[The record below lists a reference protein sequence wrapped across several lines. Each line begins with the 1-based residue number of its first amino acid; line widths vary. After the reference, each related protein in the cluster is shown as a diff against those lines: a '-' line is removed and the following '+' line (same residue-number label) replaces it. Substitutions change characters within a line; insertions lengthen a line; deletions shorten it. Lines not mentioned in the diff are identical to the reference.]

1 MAADAVVQ
9 VIFYKREK
17 TFWDETIFHMLVA
30 QGDGLSEILSQFI
43 KQYYG
48 GTPYIPNV
56 IMIQKEIEDAD
67 VVAAWLTDIK
77 KNKSKNY
84 YTQKGDK
91 EKLVELAYKML
102 KMSFYKI
109 LNE

>member
-1 MAADAVVQ
+1 
-9 VIFYKREK
+9 
-17 TFWDETIFHMLVA
+17 MLV
-30 QGDGLSEILSQFI
+30 GTRRWIKEILSQFI

-77 KNKSKNY
+77 KNKK
-84 YTQKGDK
+84 
-91 EKLVELAYKML
+91 
-102 KMSFYKI
+102 
-109 LNE
+109 